1 MRIARKLFR
10 AGAGLVAVSV
20 LACSPLIVGEMTAPN
35 SGKQVLDHLNRVLK
49 WFRQWDSADIYAM
62 RVDDEMYIDNGQAF
76 ARQVV
81 KLEFQSALAEAALIG
96 QTSEKTAQ
104 VDTTQNAVDG
114 QNIVKMQQSIG
125 PQIQTLKME
134 LDAINRKLPLTAAKQ
149 RAALMAQRDTLQ
161 EQIQLAQAL
170 QDNLQ
175 KITSFMTSAENAN
188 GVATELTGKIL
199 ALQRTVPTASL
210 PTVTSP
216 VAAGGKSQ
224 AVPKTVPPALPVVS
238 AQDEGLVGQIEQM
251 FHLVGALR
259 ALDQIQDETQDVQ
272 TSTQRLRAPLLAAL
286 RATLQEGQLEI
297 QSGAR
302 VSGASE
308 PANPV
313 NKQSTSAI
321 ASSGSSSSP
330 SHAATTPQATAVQ
343 DPHAME
349 AVVQRFK
356 LLSSAAI
363 PLSQELILLE
373 QSQASLN
380 QLQASIEREYI
391 SVLRSVLLRVAAIL
405 FFLGLIWLFSE
416 LWRRATFRYIR
427 DARRRRQFLVLRRVV
442 TGFCMFVIILLGFV
456 SDFSSL
462 ATYAGLITAGVA
474 VALQTVI
481 LSVAAYFFLVGR
493 FGVRVG
499 DRITVVYSG
508 AIGVSGEVVDIGLV
522 RFYMMELSGSGID
535 MQPTG
540 RIVVFSNSILFQA
553 TPLFKQIPGTEY
565 IWRELALP
573 LHPESDVP
581 LAEKELLA
589 FVNRLYADY
598 QPVLEKQHLA
608 IEQNF
613 GLHME
618 TPKPYTRVRFTNSG
632 LEAIAR
638 YPIPLRQAQE
648 VDDRMVFAITELL
661 RKNPA
666 IRLAD
671 GAIPELRSGLKT

>member
-1 MRIARKLFR
+1 MRIAHKLFR
-10 AGAGLVAVSV
+10 AWAVLAAVSV
-20 LACSPLIVGEMTAPN
+20 LACSPLIVGQTTAPN
-35 SGKQVLDHLNRVLK
+35 SGKRVLDHLNLVLK
-49 WFRQWDSADIYAM
+49 WFRQWDSADAYAM
-62 RVDDEMYIDNGQAF
+62 RAGDELYIENGQAF

-81 KLEFQSALAEAALIG
+81 KLEFQSALAEATLIG
-96 QTSEKTAQ
+96 QTSEKTAPAGI
-104 VDTTQNAVDG
+104 TQNAIDG
-114 QNIVKMQQSIG
+114 QNILKMQQSIG
-125 PQIQTLKME
+125 PQIQNLKTE
-134 LDAINRKLPLTAAKQ
+134 LDAVNRKISLVAAKE

-161 EQIQLAQAL
+161 GQLQLAQAL

-175 KITSFMTSAENAN
+175 KLTSFLTSAEKSN
-188 GVATELTGKIL
+188 GAATDLTGKIL

-210 PTVTSP
+210 PIVAGTV
-216 VAAGGKSQ
+216 AEDGKSQ
-224 AVPKTVPPALPVVS
+224 AVPKTVPPVLPIMN
-238 AQDEGLVGQIEQM
+238 AQDEGLVGQIGQM

-272 TSTQRLRAPLLAAL
+272 ISTQQLRAPLLAAL

-297 QSGAR
+297 QAGAQTSGAH
-302 VSGASE
+302 G
-308 PANPV
+308 PANPG
-313 NKQSTSAI
+313 NWQSTSAT
-321 ASSGSSSSP
+321 ASP
-330 SHAATTPQATAVQ
+330 SHATTAPQATAAQ

-373 QSQASLN
+373 QSQASQN

-405 FFLGLIWLFSE
+405 FSLGLIWLFSE

-442 TGFCMFVIILLGFV
+442 TGFCMFVVILLGFV

-493 FGVRVG
+493 YGVRVG

-522 RFYMMELSGSGID
+522 RFYMMEFSGSGID

-540 RIVVFSNSILFQA
+540 RIVVFSNSVLFQA

-565 IWRELALP
+565 TWREIALP
-573 LHPESDVP
+573 LHPESDVT

-598 QPVLEKQHLA
+598 QPVLEKQHLT

-618 TPKPYTRVRFTNSG
+618 TPKPYARVRFTDSG
-632 LEAIAR
+632 LAAIAR

-648 VDDRMVFAITELL
+648 LDDRMVLAITDLL

-671 GAIPELRSGLKT
+671 GATPELRSGLKV